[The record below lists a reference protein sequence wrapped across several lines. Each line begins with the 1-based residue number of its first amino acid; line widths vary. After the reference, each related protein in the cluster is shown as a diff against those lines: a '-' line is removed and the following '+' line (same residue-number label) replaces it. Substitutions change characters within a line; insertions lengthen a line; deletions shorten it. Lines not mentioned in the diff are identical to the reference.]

1 MKRLRRSLLV
11 VASIG
16 ALLITTVAGAGA
28 ATAAASSP
36 PTTTVVELECATGW
50 GSGTHKV
57 STDRINDG
65 YCDCPLD
72 GSDEPN
78 TNACSGS
85 MVGSFTGIPAVSFE
99 G

>member
-1 MKRLRRSLLV
+1 M
-11 VASIG
+11 ASIG
-16 ALLITTVAGAGA
+16 ALLITTVAA
-28 ATAAASSP
+28 AAAAASP
-36 PTTTVVELECATGW
+36 TTVVECATGW
-50 GSGTHKV
+50 GSWNHKV
-57 STDRINDG
+57 SADRINDG